1 MALVNLDDL
10 VAGLYS
16 GGQRSNFYKSVSAPR
31 IAGAYNSLWNA
42 AGNPG
47 AGSLPPAYN
56 SGGPYT
62 CDNTT
67 PGGLVYNQATVKNY
81 LTRFMGQASQITRL
95 ILFDRLWACSGLP
108 FGAGTYAITTPG
120 NLPARAGDCSDVEVW
135 LEHPTAMGTT
145 SGTLTIDYVD
155 ENNVGRQGSL
165 ILVPSSPPVQFANR
179 FGLHQSSLGVKQITQ
194 ITRSNTWTSGSH
206 NLILVRRLA
215 EIPLLIPGVSNRSD
229 WADPGIVEV
238 PNGACLMLM
247 TEASSTSAFTLTGSL
262 HLVDK

>member
-1 MALVNLDDL
+1 MALLSLDNL

-16 GGQRSNFYKSVSAPR
+16 GGQRSNFFKYVSAPR
-31 IAGAYNSLWNA
+31 SAGSYSSLWNA
-42 AGNPG
+42 VGNPG
-47 AGSLPPAYN
+47 DGALPPAYN

-95 ILFDRLWACSGLP
+95 FLFDRLWACSGLP
-108 FGAGTYAITTPG
+108 FGVGTYAITTPG

-135 LEHPTAMGTT
+135 VEHPTTMGVS
-145 SGTLTIDYVD
+145 SGTLTIDYID
-155 ENNVGRQGSL
+155 ENNVSRQGSL
-165 ILVPSSPPVQFANR
+165 VNVPSGPPAQFANR
-179 FGLHQSSLGVKQITQ
+179 FGLHQSSRGVKRVTQ
-194 ITRSNTWTSGSH
+194 VTRSNTWTSGSH

-215 EIPLLIPGVSNRSD
+215 EIPLPIPGVSNRSD
-229 WADPGIVEV
+229 WSDPGVIEV

-247 TEASSTSAFTLTGSL
+247 IEASGTTAFTLVGSL